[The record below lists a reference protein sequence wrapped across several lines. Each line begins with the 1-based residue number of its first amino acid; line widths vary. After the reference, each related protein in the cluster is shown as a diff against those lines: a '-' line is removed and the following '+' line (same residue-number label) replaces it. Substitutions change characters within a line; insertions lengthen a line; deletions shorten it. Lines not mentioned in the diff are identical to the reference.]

1 MTPTGS
7 SPADRGPHDGPE
19 QADKPAPLAD
29 QVQAALDVCDEVVT
43 VLDDV
48 VRRVTV
54 LEGQRRGGAGPENR
68 AHYRFEFYPPAEN
81 TEDEG
86 AQLKKVLGAWQRLD
100 EWVSWL
106 VATYKLT
113 SVVPP
118 CWPEHPGLREE
129 LIGLRVAWAGAWTP
143 GSSHEAIVIWHEK
156 LFHART
162 RMLDGNWGCPRCDS
176 RHDDSGVELAE
187 TYHAW
192 TDDPRRSPALIAAR
206 DRSIATVRAR
216 WTVQAASQGASQS
229 GSDGR

>member
-7 SPADRGPHDGPE
+7 TPADPGPHDGPE
-19 QADKPAPLAD
+19 QADTPAPLDD

-48 VRRVTV
+48 VRRVTA
-54 LEGQRRGGAGPENR
+54 LEDQQRGGAGPENR
-68 AHYRFEFYPPAEN
+68 ADYRFEFYPPAET

-100 EWVSWL
+100 KWVSWL

-113 SVVPP
+113 SVIPP

-129 LIGLRVAWAGAWTP
+129 LIGLRVGWAGAWTP

-156 LFHART
+156 LFHARA
-162 RMLDGNWGCPRCDS
+162 RMLDGNWGCPRCDG
-176 RHDDSGVELAE
+176 RHEDTGLELAE

-192 TDDPRRSPALIAAR
+192 ADDPRRSAALVTAR
-206 DRSIATVRAR
+206 DRSIATVRTQR
-216 WTVQAASQGASQS
+216 TVPAVSQAASQGEGDA
-229 GSDGR
+229 R